1 MGKTRNR
8 VSLVCS
14 FCKKRKIKCNKGQP
28 CSTCIKY
35 GNLNCKYEVNLMKD
49 KLDYIK
55 ELNQLKL
62 KLHQLNNKE
71 NIRITKKIINPYP
84 FYEFFNSSSLSNS
97 LETFHISDKMDLNND
112 IIGKNKNDKIDVF
125 QLNRNINSFYF
136 VKNYRR
142 KYMESLSYYYLC
154 TNDEHVSLIFQYLI
168 NLKNLYNFNLY
179 VAENEEEAF
188 FEKKSNVLQSRFDTI
203 NLNEIQFMLPN
214 LDSILKIVDI
224 FFIKYYCIWPFLDE
238 TEFKTKLKTLISPEG
253 IILINDILDYAY
265 LGILLLLLKMV
276 NSFENFMIID
286 ARNQYL
292 DIALNIYNQK
302 FNIISDNNL
311 TVCQLLLFI
320 EICIIILPMEG
331 SSENDLK
338 HVQSSLI
345 AICYH
350 MGFHLEPNNFQ
361 EILNNVKQNNLQRKI
376 WYYVVYLEIILF
388 LTHGKPFTIQ
398 LNSFNVN
405 LPEFENGIENVVD
418 VNTEKRALDFYKG
431 FKDIWIPIIEFS
443 YRLSDMINTSINFDS
458 LISVLEDI
466 EVNFV
471 KSFKL
476 DNWENVYHQKLIV
489 FGTMLNFLVTMYY
502 NIFIYLEDKKAF
514 ELAFFYLKK
523 VWIIVL
529 NIIVPFVKDFI
540 ANAPTLAKHHLTP
553 VIEKIFSKLT
563 VIKNGLLI
571 RFKRHLLTSF
581 QEKYALL
588 IGLIVKFDDLL
599 NSCFLSFPNYFYSW
613 KLLRGEKVFM
623 KFILQDLIYSLVSRE
638 NKRMSNFRFNDD
650 MVNELIEIFSHFNP
664 IVIPEP
670 RELGNSNGAFV
681 KEFEIFWTKVVNQ
694 HPHPIDNLVNGVSN
708 KHPTN
713 TNDHGVSKPDDYLD
727 DLFLIDN
734 VFDFSKS
741 FNPMH

>member
-35 GNLNCKYEVNLMKD
+35 GNLDCKYEINLTKD

-55 ELNQLKL
+55 ELNQLKV

-71 NIRITKKIINPYP
+71 NIRISKKLVNPYIFHETSNP
-84 FYEFFNSSSLSNS
+84 NNESSTHPLQR
-97 LETFHISDKMDLNND
+97 FHISDKMDLNNV
-112 IIGKNKNDKIDVF
+112 ILGKNKNDKIDLF

-154 TNDEHVSLIFQYLI
+154 SNDEHVSLIFQYLI
-168 NLKNLYNFNLY
+168 NLKHLHNFNLY
-179 VAENEEEAF
+179 VAENEDQAF
-188 FEKKSNVLQSRFDTI
+188 FEKKSNLLQSRFETI

-224 FFIKYYCIWPFLDE
+224 FFERYYCIWPFLDE
-238 TEFKTKLKTLISPEG
+238 VDFKTKLKTLISPEG
-253 IILINDILDYAY
+253 IILINDVLDYAN

-286 ARNQYL
+286 SRNQYL

-320 EICIIILPMEG
+320 EICIIVLPMEG

-345 AICYH
+345 AICNH

-361 EILNNVKQNNLQRKI
+361 EILKNAKQNNLQRKI
-376 WYYVVYLEIILF
+376 WYFVVYLEILLF
-388 LTHGKPFTIQ
+388 LTHGRPFTIQ
-398 LNSFNVN
+398 LNSFNVDI
-405 LPEFENGIENVVD
+405 PRYEEGIENVVD
-418 VNTEKRALDFYKG
+418 VDIEKKAMAFYNG
-431 FKDIWIPIIEFS
+431 FKEIWFPMIEIS
-443 YRLSDMINTSINFDS
+443 YRLSDMVNTSINFDS
-458 LISVLEDI
+458 LISILEDI
-466 EVNFV
+466 EVNFI

-476 DNWENVYHQKLIV
+476 DNWENVHHQNVITFITV
-489 FGTMLNFLVTMYY
+489 FNFLISIYY
-502 NIFIYLEDKKAF
+502 NIFIYLEDKKSF

-523 VWIIVL
+523 IWILIL
-529 NIIVPFVKDFI
+529 NIFVPFVKDYI
-540 ANAPTLAKHHLTP
+540 ANAPPMSKHHFTP
-553 VIEKIFSKLT
+553 VVSKVLSKLT

-571 RFKRHLLTSF
+571 RFKRHLMSSF
-581 QEKYALL
+581 QQKYAIL

-599 NSCFLSFPNYFYSW
+599 NSCFLSFPDYFYAW
-613 KLLRGEKVFM
+613 KLLRGEKVLM
-623 KFILQDLIYSLVSRE
+623 KFILQDSTYSLVSKE

-650 MVNELIEIFSHFNP
+650 MVDELVSIFSHFNP
-664 IVIPEP
+664 IIIPEP
-670 RELGNSNGAFV
+670 RDNMNSNGAFT
-681 KEFEIFWTKVVNQ
+681 KEFEIFWTKVSNQ
-694 HPHPIDNLVNGVSN
+694 TPHSIDGPHSGN
-708 KHPTN
+708 KHAN
-713 TNDHGVSKPDDYLD
+713 NANDQGISKPDDYLD
-727 DLFLIDN
+727 ELFSIDN